1 MERLLGR
8 RRAAGT
14 TPRGQLARVERPLRA
29 VILKRAQ
36 ARGAHAQVRLEVDLV
51 PTRREWLLGGSREA
65 LDASTRRDRRFAL
78 QLLLACCRTPL
89 SLDHV
94 GRGEVLAEEVVELVQ
109 GCVGS
114 SMENGGRG
122 VRGRHIWV
130 DGSKKIKTK
139 AASCTALSERAN
151 EGWSEEKATRDSHH

>member
-1 MERLLGR
+1 M
-8 RRAAGT
+8 
-14 TPRGQLARVERPLRA
+14 ERPLRA

-122 VRGRHIWV
+122 VRGRHIWGV
-130 DGSKKIKTK
+130 DGSKKIPPRCR
-139 AASCTALSERAN
+139 SWSRRA
-151 EGWSEEKATRDSHH
+151 GTQAPWSFGCPD